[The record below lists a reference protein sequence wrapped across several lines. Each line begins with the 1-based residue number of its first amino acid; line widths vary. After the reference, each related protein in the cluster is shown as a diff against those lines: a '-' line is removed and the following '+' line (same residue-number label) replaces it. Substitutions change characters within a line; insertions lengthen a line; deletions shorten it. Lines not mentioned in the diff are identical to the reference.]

1 MLARQ
6 FLITLLFPAAFLAL
20 ALVGRGLP
28 GKHGRRYWVA
38 ALLAAALWASSI
50 LTFYLGGAVASEV
63 TVTWYAAGRY
73 ALTAVAL
80 LLFLTT
86 TQFLQ
91 SPAATAR
98 VGVAVSAVIVLAAL
112 ALDPT
117 FWPWARAEMQLGAG
131 MLAAF
136 DRWAALWVAGWLA
149 PLLAAWLL
157 ARRAA
162 LQTPRSLY
170 RNRLHYW
177 QLTLLLFL
185 LGGGLSLIQQP
196 RQPVWQQVGAI
207 IQIVAAFA
215 GNTTLR
221 RHDLPNLKPVL
232 RRLAARLAS
241 TMLLFVLAWGAL
253 WSLERIVVQGN
264 AAISSLELLLGAALF
279 AAIFMVANRFVEPL
293 IRWLLLPRRNYP
305 QTRLAHEPRLGP
317 GLANP
322 TELADLVQQLVQT
335 TLHAAQAHLFRSE
348 TGPGGSILLE
358 ALAPADGTAEP
369 HPLVLAGGSPLTAFL
384 RREAQGALST
394 FDLRSGQAFEGISSA
409 EQETILS
416 WHSQALLP
424 LHAGS
429 HLVGVLALGSKET
442 GEPYNDQ
449 ELLWLQSLG
458 AHAGPLLWQAQQIV
472 TLNRLNSYVFERID
486 SLTQEQQFLQ
496 ELSKLY
502 RQFTGLVSPQLYAPF
517 GAINSALQEL
527 EASGAEASA
536 ISQPLT
542 ELRTVLGHL
551 VNVADRV
558 QQQREFHFAPMLLHD
573 AVQQAVRNLAPMAES
588 RRVRVTV
595 SGESRLPAIKGDEE
609 RLVEAV
615 QQLLHNAIKFNRI
628 GGSVELESGMVG
640 NELYLHI
647 RDSGVGIPPER
658 TGEIWSAVS
667 QRENGR
673 YRGSSDG
680 VGLLLARFIVGAH
693 GGRVEMTSRYG
704 AGSTFTIFL
713 PLALE
718 A

>member
-6 FLITLLFPAAFLAL
+6 FVITLVFPIAFVLLAL
-20 ALVGRGLP
+20 AGRRVAGRQY
-28 GKHGRRYWVA
+28 RRYWVA
-38 ALLAAALWASSI
+38 ALLVAALWASSI
-50 LTFYLGGAVASEV
+50 LSFYLGGGIPAEV
-63 TVTWYAAGRY
+63 GIGWYAAGRY
-73 ALTAVAL
+73 ALAGVAV
-80 LLFLTT
+80 LLFLIT

-91 SPAATAR
+91 SPASTIK
-98 VGVAVSAVIVLAAL
+98 VGLAVAASLALASL
-112 ALDPT
+112 ALDPA
-117 FWPWARAEMQLGAG
+117 FWPWARAELRIGAG
-131 MLAAF
+131 TLAAF
-136 DRWAALWVAGWLA
+136 DRWAAVWVASWLA

-162 LQTPRSLY
+162 VETPRSLY

-185 LGGGLSLIQQP
+185 LGGGLSLVQQP
-196 RQPVWQQVGAI
+196 QQPFWQQLGAI
-207 IQIVAAFA
+207 IQLGAAAA

-232 RRLAARLAS
+232 RRLAARVAS
-241 TMLLFVLAWGAL
+241 TVLLFVLAWSAL
-253 WSLERIVVQGN
+253 WSLERTVVQGN
-264 AAISSLELLLGAALF
+264 AAISSLDLLVGAALF
-279 AAIFMVANRFVEPL
+279 AAIFMLANRFVEPFV
-293 IRWLLLPRRNYP
+293 RWLLLPRGQHP
-305 QTRLAHEPRLGP
+305 QASLAHEPELGP

-322 TELADLVQQLVQT
+322 EQLADLVQHLVQT
-335 TLHAAQAHLFRSE
+335 TLNAEQVHLFRSE
-348 TGPGGSILLE
+348 TGPGGSILFE
-358 ALAPADGTAEP
+358 ALFPADQVASP
-369 HPLVLAGGSPLTAFL
+369 HPLVLAGGSSLTAFL
-384 RREAQGALST
+384 RREAHGALST
-394 FDLRSGQAFEGISSA
+394 FDLRTGQAFDGIPSS
-409 EQETILS
+409 ERETIMS
-416 WHSQALLP
+416 WRSQALLP

-429 HLVGVLALGSKET
+429 HLVGVLALGNRAT
-442 GEPYNDQ
+442 GGDYSDE
-449 ELLWLQSLG
+449 EILWLQAL
-458 AHAGPLLWQAQQIV
+458 AVHAGPLLWQAQQIL

-502 RQFTGLVSPQLYAPF
+502 RHFTGLVSPQLYAPF
-517 GAINSALQEL
+517 GEINSALQQL
-527 EASGAEASA
+527 EAAGAEASTV
-536 ISQPLT
+536 SQPLT

-573 AVQQAVRNLAPMAES
+573 AVQQAVRNLAPMAEA

-595 SGESRLPAIKGDEE
+595 NGESRLPAIKGDEE

-640 NELYLHI
+640 NELYLHV
-647 RDSGVGIPPER
+647 RDTGVGIPAER
-658 TGEIWSAVS
+658 ASEIWTAVS
-667 QRENGR
+667 QRQNGR

-680 VGLLLARFIVGAH
+680 VGLLLARFIVAAH

-704 AGSTFTIFL
+704 AGSTFSIFL